1 MDYNILG
8 VGFNKEQ
15 LLNWRDEFDVIEYG
29 DSLALVSKK
38 QYNHGEDEGFMNNL
52 KYRYVILGE
61 NTEYGAT
68 ITNED
73 GEEIEADHYALYF
86 VPEIECV
93 SDKTIVRVAE
103 IYGMEDEPIETL
115 REKIGVT
122 DLAAEG
128 ESAYLGEV
136 NSKPLTWED
145 NEIWDSNI
153 LNQLVTVVSMIDWMR
168 GFYLDRP
175 WNAFG
180 MTGWDSLEMAVD
192 GLDFGDMVVRRRGLA
207 R

>member
-1 MDYNILG
+1 MDYNIFG
-8 VGFNKEQ
+8 VSFNKEQ
-15 LLNWRDEFDVIEYG
+15 LLNWRDEFDIVEYG

-61 NTEYGAT
+61 NVEYGAT

-73 GEEIEADHYALYF
+73 GEEIEADHYALYL

-93 SDKTIVRVAE
+93 SDKVIKRVAE
-103 IYGMEDEPIETL
+103 FYGMEDEPIETL

-128 ESAYLGEV
+128 ESVYLGEV

-145 NEIWDSNI
+145 NEIWDSNV
-153 LNQLVTVVSMIDWMR
+153 LNQLATVTSLIDWMR

-175 WNAFG
+175 WNGFG
-180 MTGWDSLEMAVD
+180 MTGWDSLEMAVN
-192 GLDFGDMVVRRRGLA
+192 GLNFGDMVARLNGLA